1 MHSYFDWPNHES
13 DDQRGCGINR
23 RNPGRMHI
31 FEKYT
36 FETSI
41 VYTSLGYLELYFEE
55 FGISPE
61 QTFFHPDDG
70 VFSSG
75 TALFIRTIKIFHP
88 EYHFFIRNG
97 PFHPDEKIFS
107 SGTAFFI
114 RTMALFH
121 PERHFF
127 IRTTALF
134 LRTKP
139 ATASGTPH
147 TTSIPS
153 SMHG

>member
-1 MHSYFDWPNHES
+1 MQSYFDRPNHAS
-13 DDQRGCGINR
+13 DGQRGCGINR

-75 TALFIRTIKIFHP
+75 TALFIRTKKSFHP
-88 EYHFFIRNG
+88 ERPFSSGRWHFFIRNG
-97 PFHPDEKIFS
+97 TFS
-107 SGTAFFI
+107 SGRRPFSSGRNLQPGWVRGLVYVAEVRDSRQMDI
-114 RTMALFH
+114 LGAQAAALV
-121 PERHFF
+121 
-127 IRTTALF
+127 
-134 LRTKP
+134 
-139 ATASGTPH
+139 
-147 TTSIPS
+147 
-153 SMHG
+153 

>member
-1 MHSYFDWPNHES
+1 MHQILLPVAT
-13 DDQRGCGINR
+13 
-23 RNPGRMHI
+23 RMC
-31 FEKYT
+31 FA
-36 FETSI
+36 
-41 VYTSLGYLELYFEE
+41 GMA
-55 FGISPE
+55 P
-61 QTFFHPDDG
+61 FHPDDG
-70 VFSSG
+70 IFLSG
-75 TALFIRTIKIFHP
+75 TALFIRTTA
-88 EYHFFIRNG
+88 FFIRNEFIRTTALF
-97 PFHPDEKIFS
+97 PPDEKIFS
-107 SGTAFFI
+107 SGTALFI

-153 SMHG
+153 SMHGQNLIYPNKTNAYRLTLRATLSTVASIRRKRHAFVIWVSFSP

>member
-75 TALFIRTIKIFHP
+75 TALFIRTKKSFHP
-88 EYHFFIRNG
+88 ERPFSSGRWHFFIRNG
-97 PFHPDEKIFS
+97 TFS
-107 SGTAFFI
+107 SGRRPFSSGRNLQPFRNWVDNGSCKQNTSTMII
-114 RTMALFH
+114 R
-121 PERHFF
+121 
-127 IRTTALF
+127 I
-134 LRTKP
+134 
-139 ATASGTPH
+139 
-147 TTSIPS
+147 
-153 SMHG
+153 